1 MKNIFN
7 RLKKGFGT
15 SLEPGDNDKPV
26 QLPTEETHS
35 FMPST
40 PALRETIVGFIIQS
54 LQPYVDE
61 KAAAING
68 LHFYIVCSNHEEEEA
83 ARLALYMDRPGM
95 FKTEHLER
103 KLVNHFIQLDAD
115 WSFEYH
121 IVKEHQL
128 PENSIRKKNFGL
140 TVIRSGE
147 QVTSH
152 YTKALVQVLTGQA
165 EQSEY
170 VLDPHKQLK
179 FYIGRTRTPQLL
191 SGKIQQNDI
200 VFLGW
205 DEPGFNEMI
214 GSPNL
219 HVSRN
224 HAYIVFDTRTNCYRL
239 YPDKGGLPESGNKL
253 KVHTSDD
260 KVKWLNL
267 YGISHSLSD
276 GDQVELGGAAVLRFR
291 MMTITSTSEK
301 L

>member
-1 MKNIFN
+1 MKNILN

-15 SLEPGDNDKPV
+15 SQEPVTNDVSSPLAPLET
-26 QLPTEETHS
+26 QS

-40 PALRETIVGFIIQS
+40 PALREAIAGFIIQS

-61 KAAAING
+61 KAASVKG
-68 LHFYIVCSNHEEEEA
+68 LHFYIVCSNHEQEEA
-83 ARLALYMDRPGM
+83 AQLALYMDRPGM

-103 KLVNHFIQLDAD
+103 KLLNHFIQIDPD
-115 WSFEYH
+115 WSFECQ
-121 IVKEHQL
+121 VVSEHQL
-128 PENSIRKKNFGL
+128 PGNCIRKTNFGL
-140 TVIRSGE
+140 TVVRSGE
-147 QVTSH
+147 HAISQ
-152 YTKALVQVLTGQA
+152 YAKALLQVLTGQA

-170 VLDPHKQLK
+170 VLDPQKQLK
-179 FYIGRTRTPQLL
+179 FYIGRTRNPQLL

-205 DEPGFNEMI
+205 DEPGFNELT

-224 HAYIVFDTRTNCYRL
+224 HAYIVYDTRTNFYRL

-253 KVHTSDD
+253 KVHTCED

-267 YGISHSLSD
+267 YGVSHRLCD
-276 GDQVELGGAAVLRFR
+276 GDQVELGVAAVFRFR
-291 MMTITSTSEK
+291 LVHS
-301 L
+301 